1 MVKKVLLSDF
11 GLVKKQQKPREKPAA
26 VSNKVE
32 QDILKYKKMKELKK
46 RASTKRYFKEEAI

>member
-11 GLVKKQQKPREKPAA
+11 GLVKKQQKPREKP
-26 VSNKVE
+26 VVVDKVE

-46 RASTKRYFKEEAI
+46 RASTK